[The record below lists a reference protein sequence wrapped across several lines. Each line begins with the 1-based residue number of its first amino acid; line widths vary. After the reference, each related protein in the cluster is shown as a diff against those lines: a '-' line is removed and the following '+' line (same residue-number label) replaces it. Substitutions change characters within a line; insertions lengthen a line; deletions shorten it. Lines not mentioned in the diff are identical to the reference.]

1 VVPRAGNGAA
11 GEGIGLMLLA
21 SVAVLIWAYLLL
33 GRGRFWRSGPVL
45 PLERPGAWP
54 SVAVVV
60 PARDEAPVIARSLGS
75 LLAQRYSQFRVIL
88 VDDGSTDGT
97 GAIARRTDDPRLTV
111 LSGTPPPA
119 GWSGKLWALSQGIA
133 RADEEFVLLTDADIV
148 HDPGHLA
155 SLVAKAE
162 AERLDLVSEMVR
174 LHCASPAERMLIP
187 AFVYFFQLLYP
198 FTWVNDPLRPTA
210 AAAGGTILVR
220 RRALERIGGIAAI
233 RGALIDD
240 VALAGAVKRGGRIWL
255 GHSALASS
263 VRAYPS
269 PGDIW
274 AMIARTAF
282 VQLRYSW
289 TLVGLT
295 TLGMAITFVAPPVAM
310 LFGQGAARWLGL
322 LAWIAESASYV
333 PTLRRFGV
341 SPLRAPLLPLI
352 ALFYMA
358 ATIGSAARHGS
369 GRGLTW
375 KQRAYVEK
383 QI

>member
-1 VVPRAGNGAA
+1 MLPAVVA
-11 GEGIGLMLLA
+11 L
-21 SVAVLIWAYLLL
+21 LIWAYLLL
-33 GRGRFWRSGPVL
+33 GHGRFWQSGPVL
-45 PLERPGAWP
+45 PLQRPVPEP

-60 PARDEAPVIARSLGS
+60 PARDEAPVIAQTLGS
-75 LLAQRYSQFRVIL
+75 LLAQQYSRFSVIL
-88 VDDGSTDGT
+88 VDDASSDGT
-97 GAIARRTDDPRLTV
+97 VAIARRADDPRLTV
-111 LSGTPPPA
+111 LSGAPPPA
-119 GWSGKLWALSQGIA
+119 GWSGKLWAVSQGIA
-133 RADEEFVLLTDADIV
+133 QTGGEEFALLTDADIV

-174 LHCASPAERMLIP
+174 LHCASPAERMLVP

-198 FTWVNDPLRPTA
+198 FAWVNDPLRPTA

-220 RRALERIGGIAAI
+220 RSALERIGGIAAI

-240 VALAGAVKRGGRIWL
+240 VALARAVKRGGRIWL
-255 GHSALASS
+255 GHGGLARSL
-263 VRAYPS
+263 RAYPHAT
-269 PGDIW
+269 DIW
-274 AMIARTAF
+274 TMIARTAF

-289 TLVGLT
+289 ALAGLT
-295 TLGMAITFVAPPVAM
+295 TMGMAITFVVPPVAT

-322 LAWIAESASYV
+322 LAWIAESGSYV

-358 ATIGSAARHGS
+358 ATIGSAARHLS
-369 GRGLTW
+369 GRGLVW
-375 KQRAYVEK
+375 KHRAYTEK
-383 QI
+383 PT